1 MRTRNARLRFSGRTF
16 RRSSNDMYVLF
27 DIGGTK
33 TRVAISRDLSKIDAV
48 EKFDTSAAYNEG
60 IAAIGAA
67 VRKLLGDMR
76 PRGAAGG
83 IRGRLMDGRA
93 GLLKDDV
100 LVDWQE
106 KPLAKDLEHMLGV
119 PVMLENDAALA
130 GLGEAHFGAGK
141 GYQIVA
147 YHTVSTGVGGVRIV
161 NGKIDVYR
169 SGFEPGHQIIDFDRT
184 MCPECE
190 SGELED
196 IVSGTAVERRFG
208 KKPYEIPQ
216 ADPLWDQLA
225 RTLAHGLK
233 NTIVYWSPDVIVL
246 GGSMIVGDPRIPR
259 EAIVRHTEEL
269 IDGLVPLPPIVDAQF
284 RDEGGLYGALALIK
298 ETDERSIGSNRGV

>member
-1 MRTRNARLRFSGRTF
+1 MPILSVRLRSLGRIS
-16 RRSSNDMYVLF
+16 RRSLNNMYALF

-33 TRVAISRDLSKIDAV
+33 TRVAISRDLSKIDAI
-48 EKFDTSAAYNEG
+48 EKFDTSPVYSAGVEV
-60 IAAIGAA
+60 ICAA
-67 VRKLLGDMR
+67 VRKLIGEAQLLGI
-76 PRGAAGG
+76 AGG

-100 LVDWQE
+100 LTDWQE
-106 KPLAKDLEHMLGV
+106 KPLKKDLESALGV
-119 PVMLENDAALA
+119 PVVLENDAALA
-130 GLGEAHFGAGK
+130 GLGEAHFGAGRD
-141 GYQIVA
+141 YQIVA
-147 YHTVSTGVGGVRIV
+147 YHTVSTGVGGARIV

-169 SGFEPGHQIIDFDRT
+169 SGFEPGHQSIDFDRT
-184 MCPECE
+184 SCPDCE

-216 ADPLWDQLA
+216 TDPLWDQLA

-246 GGSMIVGDPRIPR
+246 GGSMVVGDPRIPL
-259 EAIVRHTEEL
+259 EAIVHHTEEL

-284 RDEGGLYGALALIK
+284 RDEGGLYGAIALLK
-298 ETDERSIGSNRGV
+298 EQKFEKTSAG